1 MPLPGRIARDG
12 VVKHIPKALLG
23 VRLPGY
29 PVYTRKGGSDVP
41 RTRFLQEGP
50 LKGVFRT
57 VKPPRFWPQDRLE
70 VLLEPRRETSF
81 VALSAL
87 SYSLWQDRVLENP
100 GLEPVPGTR
109 RLRFPLGKEGQ
120 A

>member
-1 MPLPGRIARDG
+1 M
-12 VVKHIPKALLG
+12 
-23 VRLPGY
+23 
-29 PVYTRKGGSDVP
+29 
-41 RTRFLQEGP
+41 
-50 LKGVFRT
+50 
-57 VKPPRFWPQDRLE
+57 
-70 VLLEPRRETSF
+70 LLEPRRETSF